1 MGKAQTKASNKYNK
15 EHYAKIQA
23 NVNKEVFQSACAH
36 CHLSGDSKA
45 QLITKAV
52 DAYIQ
57 AELREGK
64 YTEEQF
70 TKALEDFKKENHSAE
85 ETE

>member
-1 MGKAQTKASNKYNK
+1 MAKNQTKASNKYNK

-23 NVNKEVFQSACAH
+23 NVDKEVFRNACAH
-36 CHLSGDSKA
+36 CYLSGDSKA
-45 QLITKAV
+45 QLISKAL

-57 AELREGK
+57 VELRTGK
-64 YTEEQF
+64 YTKEQF
-70 TKALEDFKKENHSAE
+70 AKALEEFKKENHSAE

>member
-23 NVNKEVFQSACAH
+23 NVDKEVFRNACAH
-36 CHLSGDSKA
+36 CYLSGDSKA
-45 QLITKAV
+45 QLISKAV
-52 DAYIQ
+52 EAYIE
-57 AELREGK
+57 AELKGGR
-64 YTEEQF
+64 YTEEQL
-70 TKALEDFKKENHSAE
+70 AEVLKEISPRE

>member
-23 NVNKEVFQSACAH
+23 NVDKEVFRNACAH
-36 CHLSGDSKA
+36 CYLSGDSKA
-45 QLITKAV
+45 QLISKAV

-57 AELREGK
+57 VELREGK
-64 YTEEQF
+64 YTEEQLA
-70 TKALEDFKKENHSAE
+70 KALKEISPRE